1 MTDRSEIERLLN
13 MTGRTLAGL
22 PERYD
27 IVRWNRAANMP
38 GAPLDIICHQS
49 DVIELLVGALRDALE
64 EAEKQKTLS
73 EMNRILMEE
82 VVKLMPEW
90 ISTKDRLPEDTDR
103 FYLAYMPRYH
113 EYIIAEHEGDGVWAD
128 RADLANV
135 TGDVTHWMPLPEPP
149 EEEA

>member
-49 DVIELLVGALRDALE
+49 DVIELLVDALRDALE
-64 EAEKQKTLS
+64 KPIQKPLTL
-73 EMNRILMEE
+73 EE
-82 VVKLMPEW
+82 VKDAGVVFIEYQYSKPLSTAFVIKRKNDRDFIVISAKGSSTLRDCTLTLMSMELFGNIWRAWASMP
-90 ISTKDRLPEDTDR
+90 TD
-103 FYLAYMPRYH
+103 
-113 EYIIAEHEGDGVWAD
+113 
-128 RADLANV
+128 
-135 TGDVTHWMPLPEPP
+135 
-149 EEEA
+149 EERNAAAWEI